1 MSLKK
6 ILRGLLVG
14 GCGIT
19 VLAVHGMALGA
30 STPRYPEKPIRLLLP
45 FSPGGGSD
53 AVARIISP
61 KLHEALGQPWVV
73 DNRPGAAGNIA
84 TELVAHAEPDG
95 YTVLLGFS
103 TALTVNPTLY
113 KAMSFSVAKDLRPVI
128 NITAGQYMLV
138 LHPSVKANSVK
149 ELIDYAKANPGKLR
163 YASAGVGSPLYL
175 AAELF
180 RNRAGIELLHVPY
193 KGGGPAAA
201 SVFGGET
208 NMIFGSL
215 PSSFP
220 QVKAGRLKALAVT
233 GLKRADVAPD
243 IPTMA
248 ELGFRDFEV
257 TSWYGLLVPTKTPVH
272 VVNIIYDETRKV
284 MQLPEVEQRLSH
296 LGLWIDVRG
305 PKEFAARIKA
315 ETAKWAKLLRDA
327 GVKPI

>member
-6 ILRGLLVG
+6 ILRALLVG
-14 GCGIT
+14 GFGIT
-19 VLAVHGMALGA
+19 VLAVHGMLLGA
-30 STPRYPEKPIRLLLP
+30 SSPRYPERPVRLVLP
-45 FSPGGGSD
+45 FSPGGGAD
-53 AVARIISP
+53 AVARIVSP
-61 KLHEALGQPWVV
+61 KLHEATGQPWVV

-84 TELVAHAEPDG
+84 TGLVAHAEPDG

-103 TALTVNPTLY
+103 TTLTVNPTLY
-113 KAMSFSVAKDLRPVI
+113 KTMDYRIEKDLRPVI

-149 ELIDYAKANPGKLR
+149 ELIEYAKANPGKLR
-163 YASAGVGSPLYL
+163 YASAGIGSPLFIS
-175 AAELF
+175 AELF
-180 RNRAGIELLHVPY
+180 QNRAGVKLLHVPY

-201 SVFGGET
+201 STVGGET
-208 NMIFGSL
+208 NMIFASL

-233 GLKRADVAPD
+233 GPKRADVAPD

-257 TSWYGLLVPTKTPVH
+257 TSWYGLLVPTKTPQR

-296 LGLWIDVRG
+296 QGLWIDVRG
-305 PKEFAARIKA
+305 PKEFAERIKA
-315 ETAKWAKLLRDA
+315 ETAKWAKLLKEA